1 MKQKKLI
8 SMVAMSVILI
18 GMVFIM
24 VGCRG
29 SNGTTNNSSV
39 SSSGGGS
46 GSTIVSGSIEGI
58 TWKMTKPDI
67 SPDEITLELKNGK
80 AIVVSI
86 ISGISNTEENTYTIT
101 GNKITLPGFPPG
113 EYEYTVSG
121 NTLKLSAGGITVYEF
136 EKK

>member
-24 VGCRG
+24 EGCRG

-58 TWKMTKPDI
+58 IWKMTKPDT

-86 ISGISNTEENTYTIT
+86 ISGISSTEENTYTIT
-101 GNKITLPGFPPG
+101 GNKITLPGFPPL
-113 EYEYTVSG
+113 ENMS
-121 NTLKLSAGGITVYEF
+121 IP
-136 EKK
+136 